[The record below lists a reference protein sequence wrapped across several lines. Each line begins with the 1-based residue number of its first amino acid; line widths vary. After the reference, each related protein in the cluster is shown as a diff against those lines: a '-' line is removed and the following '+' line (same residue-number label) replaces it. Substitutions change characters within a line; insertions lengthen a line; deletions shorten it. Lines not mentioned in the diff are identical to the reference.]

1 MSIAGYV
8 NYPTLDTPS
17 SVKVNERVQLSGY
30 VGATVYN
37 DTTSA
42 ITIRLFIKLNDGQG
56 NSKEGYKEVTAHPG
70 STQVDVTDWLS
81 AYYSYPGTVTL
92 VGEAAVYD
100 QTNWRWWTNCVS
112 SSKSFEVS

>member
-1 MSIAGYV
+1 MGATGY
-8 NYPTLDTPS
+8 NDTPS
-17 SVKVNERVQLSGY
+17 G
-30 VGATVYN
+30 
-37 DTTSA
+37 
-42 ITIRLFIKLNDGQG
+42 ITIRLYIKLNDGQG

-100 QTNWRWWTNCVS
+100 QTNWRWLTNWVS